1 MTKREL
7 TFYLIDFPRSF
18 FKTFCRTLTFTL
30 VFAILEFLEEYF
42 FGSSTEIAI
51 KSSVEF
57 SIKVFFPLLAIFF
70 LMILIPRIS
79 SQRQFF
85 KAKDDN
91 EMMLKKLYSDWL
103 NQG

>member
-7 TFYLIDFPRSF
+7 TFYAIDFQRTF
-18 FKTFCRTLTFTL
+18 FKTFCRTVAFTL
-30 VFAILEFLEEYF
+30 VFAVLEFLEEYF
-42 FGSSTEIAI
+42 FGSSTETAI
-51 KSSVEF
+51 KSSLEF

-70 LMILIPRIS
+70 LMILTPRIS

-91 EMMLKKLYSDWL
+91 EVMLRKLYSEWL